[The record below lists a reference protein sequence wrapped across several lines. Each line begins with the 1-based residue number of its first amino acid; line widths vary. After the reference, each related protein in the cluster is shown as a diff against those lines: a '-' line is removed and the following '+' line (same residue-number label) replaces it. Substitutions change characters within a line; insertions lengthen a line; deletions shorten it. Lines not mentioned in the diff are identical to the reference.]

1 MKIGLSY
8 DLKEEVNA
16 GQTSPE
22 DALEEYD
29 YPETIELIAS
39 ALEAGGNSVVRLG
52 GGKTF
57 LNHIL
62 AENVDIVFNIAEGT
76 GQLS

>member
-8 DLKEEVNA
+8 DLKEEINA

-29 YPETIELIAS
+29 YPETVELLAS
-39 ALEAGGNSVVRLG
+39 ALEAGGKRVAGMRDRL
-52 GGKTF
+52 F
-57 LNHIL
+57 SLP
-62 AENVDIVFNIAEGT
+62 
-76 GQLS
+76 